1 MTHPGDEENNLEHD
15 LGEAGENSWAEDEE
29 QLTLADEDEDLPW
42 LEADEYEEE
51 GGFDWRLIVYALLGL
66 AVVGALLAAI
76 WLFTRDR
83 PDPELVADGST
94 IEAPEGAY
102 KQRPDDAGGAEV
114 AGTGDQAFEVAEGES
129 TRGRIADGDEDSSA
143 ARPGIDRDQTGSS
156 AESGSSEAASSA
168 DSSGAVYVQIGAF
181 GSESDAETAWNSATG
196 RYSVLSGMRHR
207 VVEADVNGA
216 KVYRLQVITGD
227 RSTADATCRAIR
239 NAGGDCYI
247 R

>member
-1 MTHPGDEENNLEHD
+1 MEHD
-15 LGEAGENSWAEDEE
+15 PGEGVGNSWAEEE
-29 QLTLADEDEDLPW
+29 QLALADEDEDLPW

-51 GGFDWRLIVYALLGL
+51 GGFDWRLVTYALLGL
-66 AVVGALLAAI
+66 AVVGAALAAL
-76 WLFTRDR
+76 WFGLRDR
-83 PDPELVADGST
+83 PDAELVADGST

-102 KQRPDDAGGAEV
+102 KQRPDDPGGTEV

-129 TRGRIADGDEDSSA
+129 TRSRIADNDQTASA
-143 ARPGIDRDQTGSS
+143 ARPTIDRNQNGSS
-156 AESGSSEAASSA
+156 SESGSTDAAPAA

-181 GSESDAETAWNSATG
+181 GSESDAETAWNSASG
-196 RYSVLSGMRHR
+196 RYSALSGLRHR

-216 KVYRLQVITGD
+216 KVYRLQAIAGN
-227 RSTADATCRAIR
+227 RSSADATCRAIR